1 MNNGGRLYGRKAG
14 KKTAWY
20 LDVLLP
26 GAEGQMDYHF
36 HGRRGYTV
44 HNSGHADRGLWH
56 EGIRGFAY
64 GQFAEPG
71 LLVGHG
77 C

>member
-1 MNNGGRLYGRKAG
+1 MNDGGRLDGRKAR

-36 HGRRGYTV
+36 HGCRGYTV
-44 HNSGHADRGLWH
+44 HNSGDADRRLWH

>member
-44 HNSGHADRGLWH
+44 HNSGHADRRLWH
-56 EGIRGFAY
+56 EGIRGKKI
-64 GQFAEPG
+64 
-71 LLVGHG
+71 LTKKHG
-77 C
+77 SCF